1 MGGYL
6 RLRCKSRCEPIRDV
20 STVEWLC
27 LLPPLSMFQP
37 APCRQADTKTSKTPL
52 LGSKTAI
59 LIKPPSMPSF
69 SFSTQTGQATYC
81 QHDAAPPIVLH
92 FVFDLTTLL
101 LLALA
106 SFPFPWVTL
115 SSWLKT
121 LSNFKKKLVLDRQI
135 LVATKLSQG
144 QLPPICLS
152 RHQEKRIGF

>member
-1 MGGYL
+1 M
-6 RLRCKSRCEPIRDV
+6 

-27 LLPPLSMFQP
+27 LLPPVSMFQP

-59 LIKPPSMPSF
+59 LIKPPSMPPF
-69 SFSTQTGQATYC
+69 SSSTKTGQATYY
-81 QHDAAPPIVLH
+81 QHDAAPSIVFF
-92 FVFDLTTLL
+92 FVFDLTALL

-121 LSNFKKKLVLDRQI
+121 LSNFKRVLVLDSQI
-135 LVATKLSQG
+135 LVAIKLSQG
-144 QLPPICLS
+144 QLPRICLS
-152 RHQEKRIGF
+152 RQQEKRIGFWAKLLPSWD